1 MTSVIIYCYL
11 SQIFQYFKSTFIT
24 LTTHSWCWK
33 MQLNAN
39 KPFIIISRNKAY
51 THAIK
56 AAAEEI
62 SARVLK
68 PADLIHDDKKQ
79 FPKQKQ

>member
-1 MTSVIIYCYL
+1 
-11 SQIFQYFKSTFIT
+11 
-24 LTTHSWCWK
+24 

-39 KPFIIISRNKAY
+39 KPFIIISQKKAY

-68 PADLIHDDKKQ
+68 PTDLIHDDKKQ
-79 FPKQKQ
+79 FPKQKQWLRFVASSPDLYLII